1 MPASMPVKKTDKAPK
16 PATLHSGRGKS
27 VTPIKAKQKNRN
39 ISDSGKCYEKINRV
53 IRKEPTKGYLSQVK
67 KGF

>member
-1 MPASMPVKKTDKAPK
+1 MKKTDKAPN
-16 PATLHSGRGKS
+16 PATLHSGTGKS
-27 VTPIKAKQKNRN
+27 ITLIKAKQKNRN
-39 ISDSGKCYEKINRV
+39 ISDSGKCYEKTSRV

>member
-1 MPASMPVKKTDKAPK
+1 MPASMLVKKTDKAPK

-27 VTPIKAKQKNRN
+27 ITPIKAKQKNRN
-39 ISDSGKCYEKINRV
+39 ISDSGKCYEKIKRV
-53 IRKEPTKGYLSQVK
+53 IRKEPTKGYLQVK